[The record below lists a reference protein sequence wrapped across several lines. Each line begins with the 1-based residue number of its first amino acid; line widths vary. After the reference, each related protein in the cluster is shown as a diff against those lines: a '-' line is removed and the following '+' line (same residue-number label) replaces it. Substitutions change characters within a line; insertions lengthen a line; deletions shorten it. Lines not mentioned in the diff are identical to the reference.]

1 MGIVDLSTVPCVY
14 LTNVLNEVLY
24 GLPVGCELV
33 LETTRDQ
40 LLGLFEKLTLACRQ
54 GGLEYGALSVDET
67 KCLLKCSKLCLEKI
81 DEDEFGTRLGESVE
95 AADAVNQKLVRCL
108 AAGGPG
114 LDSETGD

>member
-1 MGIVDLSTVPCVY
+1 MSIVDLSTVPCVY

-24 GLPVGCELV
+24 GLPVGCERI

-40 LLGLFEKLTLACRQ
+40 LLGLFEKLTSACRQ
-54 GGLEYGALSVDET
+54 GGLEYASLSVDEM

-95 AADAVNQKLVRCL
+95 AASAVNHELVRSL
-108 AAGGPG
+108 AA
-114 LDSETGD
+114 SSSSSSSASV